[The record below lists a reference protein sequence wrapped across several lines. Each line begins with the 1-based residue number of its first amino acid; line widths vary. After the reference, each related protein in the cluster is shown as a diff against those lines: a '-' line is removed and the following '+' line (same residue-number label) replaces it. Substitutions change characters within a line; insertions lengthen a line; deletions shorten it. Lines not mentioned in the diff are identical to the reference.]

1 MREIKWIAVLLLS
14 SAAIVALLTG
24 TGLISLPLG
33 TQETVN
39 GQSAS
44 SGATR
49 AKDTGDKPH
58 QQSLPDYNP
67 YPPGIIPADLESEIA
82 RVLREVDF
90 IENRALARWR
100 ALPPPIQTGQPP
112 TLQNTGTE
120 SMETLGE
127 LMNFDRNMSPGKNQA
142 CSSCHMPYVAF
153 SGPIPSVNATMIA
166 YPGTVHF
173 RAGKR
178 TAQRYTYSPFFP
190 VLQYNQDQALFFG
203 GNFWDS
209 RSTGFRL
216 RNPHA
221 DKHSIPL
228 SIPRK
233 WVTLTLLAS
242 LTSSRSRLTNLSL
255 NWCGAKPR

>member
-1 MREIKWIAVLLLS
+1 MREKIKWIAVSLLS
-14 SAAIVALLTG
+14 SATIVALLAG
-24 TGLISLPLG
+24 TGFISRPVG

-44 SGATR
+44 SVATG
-49 AKDTGDKPH
+49 AKDTDDKPH
-58 QQSLPDYNP
+58 QQSPPDYNP
-67 YPPGIIPADLESEIA
+67 YPPGILPSNLNSEIA
-82 RVLREVDF
+82 RVLQEVDF
-90 IENRALARWR
+90 IEKRALARWR
-100 ALPPPIQTGQPP
+100 ALPPPTLTGQPP

-120 SMETLGE
+120 AIETLGE

-203 GNFWDS
+203 GNFYDS

-216 RNPHA
+216 RNPCL
-221 DKHSIPL
+221 PFE
-228 SIPRK
+228 
-233 WVTLTLLAS
+233 
-242 LTSSRSRLTNLSL
+242 
-255 NWCGAKPR
+255 G

>member
-14 SAAIVALLTG
+14 SAAIVALLIS
-24 TGLISLPLG
+24 TGLISAPVG
-33 TQETVN
+33 GWEPAN
-39 GQSAS
+39 NQSAS

-67 YPPGIIPADLESEIA
+67 YPPGIIPAYLESEIA

-142 CSSCHMPYVAF
+142 CSF
-153 SGPIPSVNATMIA
+153 ATCRMS
-166 YPGTVHF
+166 PL
-173 RAGKR
+173 AG
-178 TAQRYTYSPFFP
+178 
-190 VLQYNQDQALFFG
+190 
-203 GNFWDS
+203 
-209 RSTGFRL
+209 RSHRL
-216 RNPHA
+216 MRP
-221 DKHSIPL
+221 
-228 SIPRK
+228 
-233 WVTLTLLAS
+233 
-242 LTSSRSRLTNLSL
+242 
-255 NWCGAKPR
+255 